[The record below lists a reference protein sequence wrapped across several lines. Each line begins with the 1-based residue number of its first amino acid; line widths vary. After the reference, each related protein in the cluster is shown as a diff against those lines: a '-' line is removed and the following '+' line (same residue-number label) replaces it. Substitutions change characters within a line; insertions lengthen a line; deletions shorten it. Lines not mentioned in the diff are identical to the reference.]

1 VISKWGDESQNL
13 PHNEI
18 SHLMDLTGLSTLR
31 MVGQKA
37 TVLPYVLL
45 TFDGPRTVGQKAM
58 GRVNQYS
65 PLLTFD
71 AHFAHKYRQTHTKK
85 DRQADRQTDRPKD
98 IQTNTHK
105 ERQTCRQ
112 ADRQTDIQTHRR
124 TDIHRQTG
132 RQPVRNLDVTR
143 YS

>member
-71 AHFAHKYRQTHTKK
+71 AHFAHKYRQTHTTKK
-85 DRQADRQTDRPKD
+85 DRQTDR
-98 IQTNTHK
+98 QTDRKTY
-105 ERQTCRQ
+105 RQTHTKKDRHAGRQTDRQTYRHTDEQTYTDRQ
-112 ADRQTDIQTHRR
+112 ADSQSEIWM
-124 TDIHRQTG
+124 
-132 RQPVRNLDVTR
+132 
-143 YS
+143 